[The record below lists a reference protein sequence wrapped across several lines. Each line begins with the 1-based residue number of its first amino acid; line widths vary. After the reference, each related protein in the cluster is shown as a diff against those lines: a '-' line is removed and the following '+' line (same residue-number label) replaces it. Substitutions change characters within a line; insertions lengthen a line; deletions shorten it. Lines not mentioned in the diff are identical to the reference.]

1 MRGVIDLQPTGAD
14 LLLWMAEQQVAGAP
28 DRLSS
33 LLPSGL
39 GMSSLQRSRFVFLV
53 NRVGIAKP
61 RKTHA
66 EVFTFRFAGSALRS
80 ALTRAGTRRTEQ
92 ARLWRRRL
100 RVVHLVAGRFLEGG
114 NGHNNVEWIQQ

>member
-66 EVFTFRFAGSALRS
+66 EVFTFRFAERIDTRRDTEDRAGSAVAAPSAGSTPCRWTVSGGRKRS
-80 ALTRAGTRRTEQ
+80 
-92 ARLWRRRL
+92 
-100 RVVHLVAGRFLEGG
+100 
-114 NGHNNVEWIQQ
+114 